1 MAQHCTGIDWHHEK
15 AFEDCRP
22 VSAIEITVF
31 ESGVL
36 FLKSYN
42 STHVSAVTR
51 WNRDDMVL
59 IGIRRDRSVFSK
71 AVEIDFIPG
80 DPAVPAV
87 AMLASSFLI

>member
-1 MAQHCTGIDWHHEK
+1 MARHCTGIDWHHEK

-22 VSAIEITVF
+22 VSAIDLTVF
-31 ESGVL
+31 EPGDL
-36 FLKSYN
+36 FLESYN

-59 IGIRRDRSVFSK
+59 IGIPRDRSVFSK
-71 AVEIDFIPG
+71 VVEIDFTPG

-87 AMLASSFLI
+87 AMLVSLFLV